1 MLLTETMTISLTSSC
16 SALALA
22 ASTAD
27 WKLILSVLS
36 PSATAEL
43 TSHTCLTTHNI
54 TPRVTRAPDPQ
65 RVDTNNAL
73 YTAGCRK
80 TAYSLITERGD
91 INRTGEDLY
100 RLIVPFVRLVF
111 YTV

>member
-1 MLLTETMTISLTSSC
+1 MIS
-16 SALALA
+16 
-22 ASTAD
+22 
-27 WKLILSVLS
+27 
-36 PSATAEL
+36 
-43 TSHTCLTTHNI
+43 
-54 TPRVTRAPDPQ
+54 PRATRAPDPQ
-65 RVDTNNAL
+65 KVDTNNAL